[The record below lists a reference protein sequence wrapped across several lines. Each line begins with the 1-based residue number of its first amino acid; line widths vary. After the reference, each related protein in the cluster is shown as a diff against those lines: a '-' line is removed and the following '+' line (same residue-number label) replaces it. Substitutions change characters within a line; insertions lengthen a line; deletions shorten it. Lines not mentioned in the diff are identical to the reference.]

1 MLLGWRGGGA
11 VTGVN
16 LTFPFGTFCFLFCL
30 GPSLHE
36 HRARAARA
44 TLGLFS
50 NGSRLRRRLGCQV
63 LMVSRNGV
71 GLAI

>member
-1 MLLGWRGGGA
+1 MLL
-11 VTGVN
+11 VPGVN
-16 LTFPFGTFCFLFCL
+16 LTFPFGAFCFLSSL

-63 LMVSRNGV
+63 LMVSRNGP
-71 GLAI
+71 GFTI